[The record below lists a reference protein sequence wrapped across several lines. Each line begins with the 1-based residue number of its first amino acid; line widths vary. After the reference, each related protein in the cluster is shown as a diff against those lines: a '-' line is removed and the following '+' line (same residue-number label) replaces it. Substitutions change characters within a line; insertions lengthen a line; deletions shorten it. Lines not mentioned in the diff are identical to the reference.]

1 MCQSGWESN
10 LNTASRHLLTYVS
23 GLGPALAQNIIDYRH
38 ENGPFTSRTQLKKV
52 KRLGNT
58 AYQQCAGFLRI
69 PNAKNPLD
77 NSAVHPESY
86 HIVEQ
91 MAKDHGCTIKDLIG
105 NKSLLSKIDIQR
117 YIHKG
122 LTSLSPTQ
130 SSLLVPPLR

>member
-1 MCQSGWESN
+1 MQ
-10 LNTASRHLLTYVS
+10 ASFAS
-23 GLGPALAQNIIDYRH
+23 
-38 ENGPFTSRTQLKKV
+38 
-52 KRLGNT
+52 
-58 AYQQCAGFLRI
+58 

-122 LTSLSPTQ
+122 LTPLSP
-130 SSLLVPPLR
+130 SSLPPRSSSPIARRLQVMVRIKERIIVSLYQLIVRLQLSPFQEVRRRPILLFLRV